1 MSSQGLQFLPT
12 FSWILVSKN
21 ICLVFL
27 MMFLKILQSSTY
39 FETLYFSSSPW
50 YSSFHHNYEY
60 FAILTIFEYLNQIL
74 SILLVNFYT
83 ICSRFFLLDMY
94 SIFSTLMNLMSP
106 ARNFFSSLLFL
117 TIVFF
122 SFFFLSQQFITWGAM
137 VVHAY
142 RRNYVWSINTLTFFI

>member
-60 FAILTIFEYLNQIL
+60 FAILIIFEYLNQIL

-94 SIFSTLMNLMSP
+94 SIFSTFDEFNE
-106 ARNFFSSLLFL
+106 SSKKFL
-117 TIVFF
+117 
-122 SFFFLSQQFITWGAM
+122 FFFAVLDNCFWADYSSYFITIYIKTRNTWREKREK
-137 VVHAY
+137 
-142 RRNYVWSINTLTFFI
+142 RRKE